1 MRERIASYQ
10 RRYVLTHP
18 CLSYFVMFIGVPIC
32 LLLAVTLATTLISL
46 PLSLLFHWI

>member
-1 MRERIASYQ
+1 MKEKIVVLQ

-18 CLSYFVMFIGVPIC
+18 CFSYFVVFIGVPIC